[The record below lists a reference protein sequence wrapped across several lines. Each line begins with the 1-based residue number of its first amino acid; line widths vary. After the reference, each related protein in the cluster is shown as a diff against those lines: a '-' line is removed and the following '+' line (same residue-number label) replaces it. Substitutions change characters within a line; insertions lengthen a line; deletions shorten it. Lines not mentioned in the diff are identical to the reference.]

1 MNRCFLSFFPL
12 RILVP
17 LLRCLRLFLHEVL
30 LRFRSCFLHC
40 SLRQLLNKLL
50 DLLVPVSSMYLY
62 TYTSGL
68 SPRRLQGVL
77 LFSDGISLLEV
88 GFTLRC
94 LQRLSL
100 PDLATLL

>member
-17 LLRCLRLFLHEVL
+17 LLPCTKL
-30 LRFRSCFLHC
+30 LPGRTLAFFQTW
-40 SLRQLLNKLL
+40 LRQVLNKLL
-50 DLLVPVSSMYLY
+50 DLLVPVSLMYLY